1 MQAGNPN
8 SKTTQTGA
16 PPNFLAESIDGMR
29 KKLLDIPPRELA
41 ARTGMQYEPVGGGQ
55 FRFRLWQEDVTVSAS
70 DLICRSAGGREQHLG
85 NQALVIHY
93 FTSADGVLPETDFVS
108 YGDLPGGRIYAAA
121 FQGYAG
127 DKLSRYFEN
136 DLERLAEACRIAGG
150 EKVDGSDL
158 SYEFQAL
165 PRIRIRVNYWMGD
178 EDFPANARLCFE
190 PTACHYLPIDVCAI
204 LGSMLVGRLIKA
216 APAK

>member
-8 SKTTQTGA
+8 SKSQQAAST
-16 PPNFLAESIDGMR
+16 PNFLAESIDGMR
-29 KKLLDIPPRELA
+29 KKLLDIPPLELA
-41 ARTGMQYEPVGGGQ
+41 QRTGTTYDPADGGQ
-55 FRFRLWQEDVTVSAS
+55 FRFRLWQEEVIVSVS
-70 DLICRSAGGREQHLG
+70 DMVCRSSTGKEHHLG

-93 FTSADGVLPETDFVS
+93 FTSADGGLPEPDFVS

-127 DKLSRYFEN
+127 DKLSRHFEN

-150 EKVDGSDL
+150 EKVDGGDL